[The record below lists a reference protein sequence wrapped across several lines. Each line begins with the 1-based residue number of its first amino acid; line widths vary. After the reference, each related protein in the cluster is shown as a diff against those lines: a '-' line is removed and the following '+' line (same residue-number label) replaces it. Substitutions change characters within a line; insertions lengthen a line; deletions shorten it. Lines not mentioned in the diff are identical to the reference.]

1 MNKKEAKLYIKEA
14 LSLKLSLD
22 GYSKELGEPDNHQV
36 HLARFPKKLYKYR
49 SFDDYTED
57 MIVNKYLYLCQAEK
71 LDDQFECAAN
81 FSYESFFKREG
92 VIRRTVIDEIA
103 DMISDFPTSLNKK
116 DFKKLL
122 RKCLDKDNNF
132 DIKRTAAI
140 AAERQDGL
148 TEQEAVAALET
159 FGALLSG
166 MWQNED
172 NLKSFEGVV
181 MKALNA
187 RKEIGICSLSETNNS
202 QVMWE
207 MYSHNYEG
215 YCIEYES
222 KSSIDFQLNTFPVV
236 YGNKRETNIIKIL
249 VGATLESFVASIS
262 NGQIS
267 QIDRGLDYIHL
278 FLTKFSEWS
287 FQKEWRIIGEP
298 NLKFP
303 APKIAA
309 IYVGKKCSDENV
321 HKILSLSRKYGFEIY
336 RQKDNIENLALEFEK
351 VN

>member
-14 LSLKLSLD
+14 LSLKLSLN
-22 GYSKELGEPDNHQV
+22 GYNKELGKPYDHQE
-36 HLARFPKKLYKYR
+36 HLVRFPKKLYKYR
-49 SFDDYTED
+49 SFDDFTED

-81 FSYESFFKREG
+81 FSYDSIFKREG
-92 VIRRTVIDEIA
+92 VIRRAVIDEIA
-103 DMISDFPTSLNKK
+103 DMVSDFPSSLSKNA
-116 DFKKLL
+116 FKNLL
-122 RKCLDKDNNF
+122 HKCLDKDNNF

-140 AAERQDGL
+140 AAKRQDGL
-148 TEQEAVAALET
+148 TEQEAVASLET

-166 MWQNED
+166 MWQNET

-181 MKALNA
+181 LKALNA
-187 RKEIGICSLSETNNS
+187 RKEIGICSLSETNKS

-222 KSSIDFQLNTFPVV
+222 NSSINFQLNTFPVV

-249 VGATLESFVASIS
+249 VGAFLESFIASIS
-262 NGQIS
+262 NGQVS
-267 QIDRGLDYIHL
+267 QIDRGLDYMHL

-287 FQKEWRIIGEP
+287 FQKEWRIIGEA

-309 IYVGKKCSDENV
+309 IYVGKKCYDENIHRIV
-321 HKILSLSRKYGFEIY
+321 NWSKEYGFDIY
-336 RQKDNIENLALEFEK
+336 RQKDNIENLTLEFEK
-351 VN
+351 LN